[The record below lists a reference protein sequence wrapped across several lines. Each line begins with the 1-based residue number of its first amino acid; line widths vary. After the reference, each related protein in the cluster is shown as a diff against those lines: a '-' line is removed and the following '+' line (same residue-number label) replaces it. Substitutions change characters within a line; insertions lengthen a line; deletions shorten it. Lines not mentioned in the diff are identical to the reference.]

1 MPGTIVDIAGRQVD
15 IDDPCLVA
23 SALKAARLQIA
34 SGGGV
39 VVTRFGDD
47 EVRFSSANL
56 DRIDRLIADYDGQCA
71 IKTGKPRVRR
81 SARRFTY
88 L

>member
-1 MPGTIVDIAGRQVD
+1 MMVDIAGQKVD
-15 IDDPCLVA
+15 TDDPCAVA
-23 SALKAARLQIA
+23 SALRVARLQIA
-34 SGGGV
+34 TGGGV

-56 DRIDRLIADYDGQCA
+56 DRIDRLIVDYDGQCA
-71 IKTGKPRVRR
+71 VKNGKPRIRR
-81 SARRFTY
+81 AARRFTY